1 MTEDAA
7 DQVVRWTARMA
18 LLLYAAALASRFP
31 RRGAGGPR
39 LRAADICYLAGLAV
53 YLVHVACAFG
63 LLHGWSHDAAYEHT
77 ARRTAETIGWS
88 WGGGLWFNY
97 LLTAAWMLDGLWLAL
112 RPESYRSRD
121 LRIDVAMHGFL
132 LFMAVNAT
140 VVFGPPLTRWIA
152 LGILAAVSFCRR
164 RKRAPA

>member
-7 DQVVRWTARMA
+7 DQVVRWTARAA
-18 LLLYAAALASRFP
+18 LLLYATALAFGFP
-31 RRGAGGPR
+31 RRGAGSR
-39 LRAADICYLAGLAV
+39 LRTVDVCYLAGLAV

-63 LLHGWSHDAAYEHT
+63 LLHGWSHAAAYEHT

-97 LLTAAWMLDGLWLAL
+97 LLTAAWLVDGLWLAV
-112 RPESYRSRD
+112 RPASYRSRD
-121 LRIDVAMHGFL
+121 IRIDAAVQTFI

-140 VVFGPPLTRWIA
+140 VAFGPPLTRWIA
-152 LGILAAVSFCRR
+152 LGILAAVWCFRCRM
-164 RKRAPA
+164 RAAI